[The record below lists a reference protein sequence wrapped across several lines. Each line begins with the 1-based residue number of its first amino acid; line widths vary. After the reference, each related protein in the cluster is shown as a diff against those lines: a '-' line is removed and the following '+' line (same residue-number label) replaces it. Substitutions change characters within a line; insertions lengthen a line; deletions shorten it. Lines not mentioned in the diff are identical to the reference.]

1 MALLLGTLSSQP
13 EVGGRLLVDQTGLTA
28 RYNFKLEW
36 TPMEGGGARTDG
48 VDAPTLFTAMEEQLG
63 LKVASTKA
71 KVEVLV
77 IDSLDRPTEN

>member
-1 MALLLGTLSSQP
+1 MALLL
-13 EVGGRLLVDQTGLTA
+13 DQTGLTA

-63 LKVASTKA
+63 
-71 KVEVLV
+71 VEGGVHEGEGRGV
-77 IDSLDRPTEN
+77 GDRLAG